1 MEWKDKPRSTNV
13 EDRRGQSSGRS
24 PLPGGLNIPIGG
36 SGRGGMGGL
45 GLILLLVFFLL
56 RSGLLGGIL
65 GNVFPDANPQNPY
78 QNDQAP
84 PVNTSTDDMGEFAA
98 VNLKFTED
106 VWTKVFR
113 ESNLGTYQPPTMVL
127 FSDYVQSACGTASS
141 ATGPFYCPA
150 DGKVYIDLS
159 FYQDLQNR
167 FNVQGHYAMSYVIYH
182 EVGHHIQKLLGV
194 TDKMEEY
201 RRTVSQSEYNRLSV
215 RLELQADFLAGV
227 VTRHLQDRGDVLTP
241 GDIESAISAANAI
254 GDDRIQKQ
262 TQGQVVPDSFTHG
275 TSEQRVR
282 WFMKGYESG
291 SFEGANTFSIPYE
304 DL

>member
-13 EDRRGQSSGRS
+13 EDRRGQSR
-24 PLPGGLNIPIGG
+24 PGGGFPGPINIPIGG
-36 SGRGGMGGL
+36 GGSRGGLGGI
-45 GLILLLVFFLL
+45 GLILLVVFFLL
-56 RSGLLGGIL
+56 RSGLLGGLL
-65 GNVFPDANPQNPY
+65 GGGAPAPTNPY
-78 QNDQAP
+78 QEGNAP

-106 VWTKVFR
+106 VWTQQFR
-113 ESNLGTYQPPTMVL
+113 EANLGQYQPTTMVL
-127 FSDYVQSACGTASS
+127 FSDYVQSACGQASS
-141 ATGPFYCPA
+141 AMGPFYCPA

-159 FYQDLQNR
+159 FYNDLQTK
-167 FNVQGHYAMSYVIYH
+167 FGVQGHYAMSYVIFH
-182 EVGHHIQKLLGV
+182 EVGHHIQNLLGV

-201 RRTVSQSEYNRLSV
+201 RRTVSKTEYNRLSV
-215 RLELQADFLAGV
+215 RLELQADYLAGV
-227 VTRHLQDRGDVLTP
+227 VTRHLQDRGDVLSP
-241 GDIESAISAANAI
+241 GDIEAAINAASAI

-262 TQGQVVPDSFTHG
+262 SQGYIVPDSFTHG

-291 SFEGANTFSIPYE
+291 SFDGANSFNIPYE